1 MGEVAIRSHAAEP
14 VEGLRWQ
21 CNDCGA
27 ELVVE
32 AGHRTATCPYCKS
45 PSVIE
50 RPASRERPSPTF
62 VLPFTVT
69 GERARLAVEE
79 WTKRTRWLKQSL
91 SKATLGELQG
101 IYVPAYLYSAVVR
114 SEWSAEIGENYTTT
128 ETYTTTEN
136 GKTVTRTRTVTKTE
150 WRSLS
155 GDHVAYAADLVVS
168 ASRGLPNRELEAIEP
183 FDLRALRRY
192 APALVSGWLAE
203 EVSLSSEACVQSAR
217 GEAQELEAKRLDAF
231 MPGDKHRELRF
242 QMAVDDETIEPL
254 LVPVWVLALRP
265 DEKQPAVRVL
275 ANGQTGEVW
284 GPEKLSVA
292 KVVLWISLVLGAAT
306 ALYLLLWWME

>member
-1 MGEVAIRSHAAEP
+1 MSPHAAAP
-14 VEGLRWQ
+14 VAEAVHWQ

-27 ELVVE
+27 ELMVE

-50 RPASRERPSPTF
+50 RPPSYDRPAPTF

-69 GERARLAVEE
+69 GERARQAVEQ
-79 WTKRTRWLKQSL
+79 WTRRTRWLKQSL
-91 SKATLGELQG
+91 SKATLGELRG

-114 SEWSAEIGENYTTT
+114 AEWSAEIGENYTTT
-128 ETYTTTEN
+128 ETYTTTSN
-136 GKTVTRTRTVTKTE
+136 GKTVTRTRIVTKTE
-150 WRSLS
+150 WRSLN

-183 FDLRALRRY
+183 FDIRTLRRY

-203 EVSLSSEACVQSAR
+203 EVSLSSEECVQAAR
-217 GEAQELEAKRLDAF
+217 REAQEQEAQRLDAF

-242 QMAVDDETIEPL
+242 QMAVNDETIEPL

-265 DEKQPAVRVL
+265 DAKQPAIRVL

-284 GPEKLSVA
+284 GPEKLSVP
-292 KVVLWISLVLGAAT
+292 KIVLWIALVLCVAAAIYLSLRGA
-306 ALYLLLWWME
+306 E